1 MPGAVRSGRVAAIDL
16 ADEGEWAALTLAIEN
31 GHTEAV
37 RVDQAM
43 AFERFLH
50 QATAAEMP
58 VSCLASGV
66 GLNGCIGEGHGLS
79 SRAQCMR
86 PLAFWGSQ
94 RLSDASQK
102 SRSGYSLCHAL
113 HLSWHQHF
121 NALFSRDRRPQDP
134 LADFVLLDL
143 AHTME
148 EQQVREKD
156 GLPMLALPSPPSA
169 AYTDYVKRRIDL
181 WTDGEACAELLDT
194 STTLS
199 LAQQLSFRRKLLLVF
214 ALQLLGVWLVV
225 GLATFHPAVRDRA
238 TPVFTENSPVL
249 LEVCAVATLVLLGV
263 LYCVRNKCFVNLVVL
278 LLFSGAQA
286 ATFTGL
292 NVAFDTHIGFFNCG
306 ATFVWVLLVVLL
318 MGKQL
323 RDGVEADRHLLS
335 PLTAGALAFV
345 AVVVASCALFGV
357 YGTRF
362 VTGPA
367 FGLSLLFQLALLT
380 WFAYDAASMFEV
392 MAAGEYAHGVIYL
405 YTDMVLTVVF
415 CLAVA
420 GVAVGFTALMVL
432 MVGGGG
438 DCAFDCDCGDGL
450 EACYVCFCGDSSR
463 GNGRRSY
470 AAHTRRTRRR
480 AAAQPPPARTR
491 AGQAA
496 ASGRPTAA
504 AAEDDGRLHQRMDR
518 V

>member
-1 MPGAVRSGRVAAIDL
+1 MRS
-16 ADEGEWAALTLAIEN
+16 
-31 GHTEAV
+31 
-37 RVDQAM
+37 
-43 AFERFLH
+43 
-50 QATAAEMP
+50 AAET
-58 VSCLASGV
+58 V
-66 GLNGCIGEGHGLS
+66 E
-79 SRAQCMR
+79 
-86 PLAFWGSQ
+86 SQ
-94 RLSDASQK
+94 
-102 SRSGYSLCHAL
+102 
-113 HLSWHQHF
+113 
-121 NALFSRDRRPQDP
+121 PQDP

-148 EQQVREKD
+148 EQRMREKD

-181 WTDGEACAELLDT
+181 WTDGEACAEFLDT
-194 STTLS
+194 SSTLP
-199 LAQQLSFRRKLLLVF
+199 LAEQLSFRRKLLLVF
-214 ALQLLGVWLVV
+214 ALQLLAVWLAV
-225 GLATFHPAVRDRA
+225 GLATFHPAVRDRV
-238 TPVFTENSPVL
+238 TPVFAENSPVL

-263 LYCVRNKCFVNLVVL
+263 LYCVRNTCFTNLAVL

-318 MGKQL
+318 LGKQL
-323 RDGVEADRHLLS
+323 QDEAEAERRLLS

-345 AVVVASCALFGV
+345 AVVLASCALFGV

-367 FGLSLLFQLALLT
+367 FGFSLLFQLALLA

-405 YTDMVLTVVF
+405 YTDVVLTVVF
-415 CLAVA
+415 CLAAA

-438 DCAFDCDCGDGL
+438 DCTVDCDCGDGL
-450 EACYVCFCGDSSR
+450 EVCYVCFCGDSSSNNR
-463 GNGRRSY
+463 GRTSY
-470 AAHTRRTRRR
+470 TL
-480 AAAQPPPARTR
+480 

-496 ASGRPTAA
+496 AA
-504 AAEDDGRLHQRMDR
+504 AAEDDDRLHQRMDR